1 MELCSLLCASLDGK
15 GVGVRMGTCICMAE
29 SLHYSPETIKTLLIG
44 YSPIQNVFGVKK
56 IEIEYINST
65 VYLKFSTFYFKC
77 IDIVFPLHQKK
88 GGEREREM
96 TK

>member
-1 MELCSLLCASLDGK
+1 MCQPGWEG
-15 GVGVRMGTCICMAE
+15 GWRENGYVYMYPE

-88 GGEREREM
+88 GGERER
-96 TK
+96 